1 MNFGIIPFSNLFLT
15 VLFDTLTN
23 HISFLIKHLFKCLA
37 LLCINIIVIVLLFI
51 HMWDFNSFLYVFL
64 YE

>member
-1 MNFGIIPFSNLFLT
+1 MDFGIIPFSNLFLT

-23 HISFLIKHLFKCLA
+23 NISFLIKHLFKCLD
-37 LLCINIIVIVLLFI
+37 LLCIYIIVIVLLFI